1 MRLPTRPIIWAVL
14 LSASVAGAV
23 PRDLPVYGDTL
34 LNGFQDQYW
43 MSHTLTT
50 TFPVHSGTYCIS
62 VSPASSWEGLCL
74 RHADFD
80 STPYASL
87 SFWVNG
93 GSNGGQRLQ
102 VQGLLGKANPP
113 SDVYYRFTLLPDT
126 WQKVT
131 VPLASLGV
139 ARKSNLSGIWIQL
152 TPGGSTNSFYV
163 DDVQFDADPAAA
175 ALPVGANSVAAAE
188 PVPATESLW
197 ATVSW
202 CIAGTLVAI
211 TVLLAWLIL
220 MLRRSGL
227 GRSQALVPMP
237 AQAVSQIGFSSGDGS
252 LVTGAGRRGP
262 EAVTDSEARM
272 LREKMA
278 LELAEFAK
286 QSLVQGLYSQRSKL
300 LETQQKAQADL
311 AELEARLAS
320 LHLPFQER
328 IRAYETRIAELE
340 KQLETRDDEIRNMT
354 HATLLLVRERLE
366 KEKAQEP
373 GPVRL
378 N

>member
-1 MRLPTRPIIWAVL
+1 MQSPTRPILLTAL
-14 LSASVAGAV
+14 LSATVAGAAQ
-23 PRDLPVYGDTL
+23 RDLPVYGDSL
-34 LNGFQDQYW
+34 VNGFQDQYW
-43 MSHTLTT
+43 TSHTLTT
-50 TFPVHSGTYCIS
+50 TMPVHSGIYCIS
-62 VSPASSWEGLCL
+62 VTPTSSWEGIYLH
-74 RHADFD
+74 HADFD
-80 STPYASL
+80 STPYASV

-102 VQGLLGKANPP
+102 VQGLLGKANPS
-113 SDVYYRFTLLPDT
+113 SDVYHRLTLLPDT

-139 ARKSNLSGIWIQL
+139 ARKTNFSGIWIQL
-152 TPGGSTNSFYV
+152 TPGGTTNSFYV
-163 DDVQFDADPAAA
+163 DDVQFDADTAAA
-175 ALPVGANSVAAAE
+175 SLVVSSNVVTAAE
-188 PVPATESLW
+188 PASETGTIWST
-197 ATVSW
+197 AAW
-202 CIAGTLVAI
+202 CIAGTLVVI
-211 TVLLAWLIL
+211 TALLAWLIL

-227 GRSQALVPMP
+227 GTSQALMPMP
-237 AQAVSQIGFSSGDGS
+237 APAVSQIGFSSGDG
-252 LVTGAGRRGP
+252 LLAAGAERRAP
-262 EAVTDSEARM
+262 EAVTDPEARL

-300 LETQQKAQADL
+300 LDTQQKAQAEL

-328 IRAYETRIAELE
+328 IRAYEARIVELE
-340 KQLETRDDEIRNMT
+340 KQLETRDEEIRNMT

-373 GPVRL
+373 IPGRF